1 MATWRNPRTTE
12 QVQADIRDL
21 LLVVAA
27 ALTAQDK
34 LDGDEARQLFVR
46 FLKARRDQ

>member
-1 MATWRNPRTTE
+1 MATWRTPNSPE

-27 ALTAQDK
+27 ALTAQDR
-34 LDGDEARQLFVR
+34 LDSDEARQLFIR
-46 FLKARRDQ
+46 LLKARRDQ